1 MNTNDTRTPVQG
13 RMPPPNRRQSETRTI
28 RWRSPLIPGGPET
41 TIHVTVGFDQALRRP
56 VEIFYASGYRSGSE
70 LETLVS
76 DMCIVLSMMLQHRDM
91 PDPEDI
97 LGTVAR
103 EADPQTGQM
112 VSASLVGVLLEE
124 LRKPPHWRDENMADE
139 GHKSQRLG

>member
-1 MNTNDTRTPVQG
+1 MTAETETGKVQQLRG

-28 RWRSPLIPGGPET
+28 HWRSPLVPGGPVA
-41 TIHVTVGFDQALRRP
+41 TIHVTVGYDRDLRKP

-76 DMCIVLSMMLQHRDM
+76 DMCIVLSLMLQHHDM

-97 LGTVAR
+97 LRTVAR
-103 EADPQTGQM
+103 EADPHTGQTRA
-112 VSASLVGVLLEE
+112 ASLVGVLLEE
-124 LRKPPHWRDENMADE
+124 LRKPPHWWGDDQTGVERR
-139 GHKSQRLG
+139 H